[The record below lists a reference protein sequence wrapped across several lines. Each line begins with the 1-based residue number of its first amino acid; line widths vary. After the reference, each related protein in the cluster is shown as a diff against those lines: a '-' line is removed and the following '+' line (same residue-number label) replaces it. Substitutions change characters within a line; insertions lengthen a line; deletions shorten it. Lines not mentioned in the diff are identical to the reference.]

1 MRTTARRRALLRRL
15 LSKEE
20 IGDQATLIEKLAA
33 AGHPITQATI
43 SRDLTA
49 LGVEKRT
56 LPDGR
61 QRYVLPRSGAVAI
74 EADGD
79 QVAAAQRFIR
89 EFLVD
94 VGSSG
99 NLVVLRTVPG
109 TASTVA
115 EFLDRAHLVGVLGSI
130 AGDDTIFLATT
141 ESNGGAMVEAAIR
154 RLVEGPG

>member
-1 MRTTARRRALLRRL
+1 MRTTGRRRALLRRL
-15 LSKEE
+15 LAKEE
-20 IGDQATLIEKLAA
+20 IADQATLIERLAA

-49 LGVEKRT
+49 LAVEKRT

-61 QRYVLPRSGAVAI
+61 HRYVLPRAAAALDS
-74 EADGD
+74 DGE
-79 QVAAAQRFIR
+79 QVAAAKRILR

-94 VGSSG
+94 LTATG

-115 EFLDRAHLVGVLGSI
+115 EFLDRASLAGVLGSI
-130 AGDDTIFLATT
+130 AGDDTIFLATAD
-141 ESNGGAMVEAAIR
+141 SFGGASVEAALR